1 MNQLYDAVDGIVS
14 KPGGVTMT
22 ECLWKGIPIFVYE
35 ALPGQEEF
43 NLRYLSRKGLVTPL
57 QNWHRSADL
66 ESQIIAKLK
75 EHRMERSLYFKA
87 WEPKELLHV
96 IEEICK
102 E

>member
-1 MNQLYDAVDGIVS
+1 MFTEMDFNFCLRSAARTGGIQSPVLVS
-14 KPGGVTMT
+14 DRAG
-22 ECLWKGIPIFVYE
+22 ESI
-35 ALPGQEEF
+35 
-43 NLRYLSRKGLVTPL
+43 
-57 QNWHRSADL
+57 QNWHRPTDL